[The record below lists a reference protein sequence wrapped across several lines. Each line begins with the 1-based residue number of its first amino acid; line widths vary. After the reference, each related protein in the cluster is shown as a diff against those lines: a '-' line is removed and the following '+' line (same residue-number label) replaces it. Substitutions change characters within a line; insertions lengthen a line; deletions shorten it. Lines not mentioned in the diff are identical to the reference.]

1 MKKYLFVI
9 SLFSFLFGQEEYQ
22 FFLTSDENLKLVGD
36 NYDIIKSE
44 LDKMLSDYKSKI
56 DLENGKSFWNVCH
69 PGNTRFQSSAFLQKN
84 LDNVLIYV
92 NKDYYEGGLEHL
104 T

>member
-22 FFLTSDENLKLVGD
+22 FFPTSDENLKLVGD

-44 LDKMLSDYKSKI
+44 SIKMLDYKSKI
-56 DLENGKSFWNVCH
+56 DLDNYWEREIHGKSLYWFK
-69 PGNTRFQSSAFLQKN
+69 F
-84 LDNVLIYV
+84 
-92 NKDYYEGGLEHL
+92 
-104 T
+104 